1 METEITL
8 ENFEELWQSLLVKAS
23 DKYDTP
29 PDVIKI
35 GECTIGTLGNFSA
48 STGKS
53 KSKKTFNV
61 CAIVASAVLNG
72 KVLNYESH
80 FPEGKRRI
88 LYFDT
93 EQSEDYCQKIIW
105 RINRLCGF
113 PDTQDIDSIDFSH
126 LRELGTLDRRTFIEM
141 ALATRHQD
149 VGLVIIDGL
158 RDLLFDINSSTEA
171 AEVIGLLMRWTS
183 QYRIHIHTVLHQ
195 NKGDDNVRGH
205 IGTELNHK
213 AESILQIVR
222 SKKDG
227 NISEVHASYTRD
239 KEFDP
244 FAFLV
249 SEDAVPVLVEDYSF
263 EPTTRVT
270 FDYVSMS
277 EESHRKALDKAF
289 EDVMAPIGYNDL
301 LEKLKV
307 GYSVLGFGRG
317 YVAMANLKVFLEKY
331 GMLLKTGK
339 KYVYNREF
347 HYVPPPPDES
357 YTISTE
363 GIGEP

>member
-23 DKYDTP
+23 DKFETP

-35 GECTIGTLGNFSA
+35 GDCTIGTLGNFSA

-61 CAIVASAVLNG
+61 SAIVASAVING
-72 KVLNYESH
+72 KILNYESH

-93 EQSEDYCQKIIW
+93 EQSPDYCQKIIW

-113 PDTQDIDSIDFSH
+113 PDTQDIDCIDFSH
-126 LRELGTLDRRTFIEM
+126 LRELGTLDRRTFIEF
-141 ALATRHQD
+141 ALATKHQD

-239 KEFDP
+239 KEFNP

-249 SEDAVPVLVEDYSF
+249 DKDAKPVLVEGYSF
-263 EPTTRVT
+263 ETTTKAT
-270 FDYVSMS
+270 FDYESLS
-277 EESHRKALDKAF
+277 EEAHREALDKAF
-289 EDVMAPIGYNDL
+289 EGVLAPIGYNDL
-301 LEKLKV
+301 LAKLKV
-307 GYSVLGFGRG
+307 GYAFIGYDRG
-317 YVAMANLKVFLEKY
+317 YVAMANVKIFLVKY
-331 GMLLKTGK
+331 GMLQKAGR
-339 KYVYNREF
+339 KYVYNRDF
-347 HYVPPPPDES
+347 HYVPLPPDES
-357 YTISTE
+357 CTISTE